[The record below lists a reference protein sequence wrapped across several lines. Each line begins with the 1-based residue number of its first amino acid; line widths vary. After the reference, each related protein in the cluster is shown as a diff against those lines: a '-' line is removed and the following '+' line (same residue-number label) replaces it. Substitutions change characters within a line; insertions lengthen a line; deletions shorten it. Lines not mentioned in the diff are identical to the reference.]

1 MKVGISFIVPFYNA
15 SNRISETVLSL
26 LNLSISDQ
34 LEIQLLFVDN
44 NSDDDSVSI
53 IKNLLHTNQRSH
65 ISATIVKEHESG
77 RIHALK
83 KGILQSVHEIIC
95 HVDDDNRLMPDFA
108 INLSNYYTDNAEI
121 DACGAMGFPN
131 TDVGVEFPAWFEEN
145 MYSYAV
151 GDPIG
156 ASRTLN
162 PEKDWVYGACFS
174 YRKKV
179 FYAIEDSGF
188 SFILKGRSGN
198 LLLSGEDMEFLLAIF
213 YLNFSVGF
221 NQELQFQHYI
231 PRERLTI
238 SYLRKITYGFGLASP
253 FIGLYRAGLVNNS
266 THKLLRSNIF
276 IYIVVQCFSFIF
288 ELLKFRSTLNSQLKM
303 DALKGSITSSFYHF
317 KKWRSCQN
325 NRQILKLYAKRQF

>member
-34 LEIQLLFVDN
+34 LEIQLVFVDN

-53 IKNLLHTNQRSH
+53 IKNLLLANQRSQ
-65 ISATIVKEHESG
+65 ISAVIVKEYKSG
-77 RIHALK
+77 RAHALK

-108 INLSNYYTDNAEI
+108 INLGNYYAENAEI
-121 DACGAMGFPN
+121 DACGAMGFPI

-156 ASRTLN
+156 ASRTLS

-179 FYAIEDSGF
+179 FNAIEDSGF
-188 SFILKGRSGN
+188 TFILKGRSGN

-213 YLNFSVGF
+213 YLKFSVGF

-266 THKLLRSNIF
+266 IHKLLRSNIF
-276 IYIVVQCFSFIF
+276 IYILVQCFSFIF
-288 ELLKFRSTLNSQLKM
+288 ERLKFRSTLKSQLKLE
-303 DALKGSITSSFYHF
+303 ALNGSISSSFYHF
-317 KKWRSCQN
+317 KKWSSCQN
-325 NRQILKLYAKRQF
+325 NRRILKLYARV